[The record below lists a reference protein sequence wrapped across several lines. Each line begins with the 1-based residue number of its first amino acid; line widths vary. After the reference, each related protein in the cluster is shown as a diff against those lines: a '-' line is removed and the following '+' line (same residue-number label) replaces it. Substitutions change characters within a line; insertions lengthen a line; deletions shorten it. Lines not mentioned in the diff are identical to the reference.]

1 MSQFRPILTLSV
13 VSAAA
18 IVAERFVTKAGGTP
32 AAAAKGFGVARAAAD
47 AAGQVVPVDVLGT
60 AICSA
65 GAAIADDADL
75 ELNASGQVI
84 TRSAGVKVGKA
95 LQAAAAV
102 GDRIE
107 ILLTP

>member
-1 MSQFRPILTLSV
+1 MSQFRPILTLNV
-13 VSAAA
+13 TATAALT
-18 IVAERFVTKAGGTP
+18 AERFCSKAGAVP
-32 AAAAKGFGVARAAAD
+32 AAAAKGFGVARND
-47 AAGQVVPVDVLGT
+47 AAIGALAAVDVLGT
-60 AICSA
+60 VICAA

-75 ELNASGQVI
+75 ELDAAGRVI

-95 LQAAAAV
+95 LMAAAAL